1 MPFPAAVSCKV
12 PFYPSILFRDLYFLP
27 TSVEKFRC
35 AESNCMF
42 ESVPLLFYKKY
53 QLFWPFALKE
63 REKVKEPVLLELS
76 DVTSV
81 GFSDEWTIPDIW
93 SHQKENHLWCRCSSI
108 RQILHPFTAKSG
120 QVVRLGGLCGGWKMT
135 FFTFLRWHL
144 LQFMHS
150 SILLYSHI
158 ALWLLLLLWILSH
171 ISSITLPN
179 SSSKSL
185 QGQVVWKFW
194 MQAEKIFLSE

>member
-1 MPFPAAVSCKV
+1 MPFPAAVCCKV

-27 TSVEKFRC
+27 TSVEKFSLC
-35 AESNCMF
+35 KSQIVCL
-42 ESVPLLFYKKY
+42 SLSLLFYKKY

-81 GFSDEWTIPDIW
+81 GFSASEQSLIFGYTKKKIISDVDLATSDRFTIR
-93 SHQKENHLWCRCSSI
+93 SLLKVGKLC
-108 RQILHPFTAKSG
+108 
-120 QVVRLGGLCGGWKMT
+120 VLGGLCGGWKMT

-194 MQAEKIFLSE
+194 MQAEKIFFSE